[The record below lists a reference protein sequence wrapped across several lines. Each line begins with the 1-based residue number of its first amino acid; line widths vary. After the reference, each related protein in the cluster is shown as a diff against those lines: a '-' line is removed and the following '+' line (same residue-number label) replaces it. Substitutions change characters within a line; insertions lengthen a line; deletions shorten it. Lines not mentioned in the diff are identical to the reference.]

1 MWTLQWT
8 LKVYRNAPKLRPF
21 LDVVYITDT
30 FATATSPDLITTQM
44 ISMHFWS
51 ITLPLLG
58 GMWAIISQLV
68 LNILPIV
75 SLHCRKTTS
84 MTSKSKVHCDGNISA
99 AVTGTVVALPGAIL
113 GRQVVEA
120 PAKCGILLLQIGI
133 QSDVYYS
140 ANSELSTLLLRRPK
154 ACHWWVP
161 VLQIWQCFRAS
172 TLFPKIVSMP
182 HTCISYP
189 FLGKPGRCS
198 VFFQQRNHS
207 MLI

>member
-1 MWTLQWT
+1 
-8 LKVYRNAPKLRPF
+8 
-21 LDVVYITDT
+21 
-30 FATATSPDLITTQM
+30 
-44 ISMHFWS
+44 MHFWS

-75 SLHCRKTTS
+75 SLHCRKTTT
-84 MTSKSKVHCDGNISA
+84 MTSKRKVHCDENISA

-154 ACHWWVP
+154 ACH
-161 VLQIWQCFRAS
+161 
-172 TLFPKIVSMP
+172 
-182 HTCISYP
+182 
-189 FLGKPGRCS
+189 
-198 VFFQQRNHS
+198 
-207 MLI
+207 